1 MDDDLQLE
9 LSFSEPDDPQSS
21 EESDDDIDSSDVEE
35 VEDEEDSDA
44 SDTTE
49 ETVEQPPPPPG
60 AMKENNNNKSKS
72 KLKHNGDELFPP
84 GGSKGSRASKAWLY
98 GGLKKDVKGN
108 LLTDK
113 MYCGLCP
120 KEFKYNQSPGGLTEH
135 LNHNHVEAMIEM
147 MDEKKTQPKLTDF
160 REIQSI

>member
-1 MDDDLQLE
+1 MDDLQLE
-9 LSFSEPDDPQSS
+9 LSFSGPDDPQSS
-21 EESDDDIDSSDVEE
+21 EGSDDDIDSSGVEE

-44 SDTTE
+44 SDTVE

-60 AMKENNNNKSKS
+60 AMKENNNNKFNKS

-84 GGSKGSRASKAWLY
+84 GGSKGSRASKAWVY
-98 GGLKKDVKGN
+98 GGLKKDGKGK

-135 LNHNHVEAMIEM
+135 LFV
-147 MDEKKTQPKLTDF
+147 PSSLKLFKNT
-160 REIQSI
+160 RSQR